1 MKKTW
6 ILISLLLFFSA
17 QIWAETKVALIFDAG
32 GKFDKSFNQSAWEGA
47 VKARDELGITL
58 KDVEPGDTSAIEEAF
73 RAFAGQGY
81 DILFGIGF
89 ANAPSVEK
97 VALEFPNVN
106 FAIVDSVV
114 DLPNVASLVFKEH
127 EGSFLVGMIAA
138 MRSREIDGQRKVGF
152 IGGMDIPL
160 IHKFEDGYR
169 QGAQLVQPGIEVIA
183 NYVGNTPTAWNDPA
197 KAKEIATSQIS
208 KGASV
213 IYSAAGA
220 SGNGLF
226 DAIKETNP
234 KGPCLPKTENMNRM
248 DSCVYAIGVDA
259 NQNYIIPG
267 QVLTS
272 MLKRVDVAVFETIR
286 RVDDGSFQG
295 GINVFDLT
303 NNGVG
308 YALDEHN
315 RPLVS
320 KKMQEVVDQYR
331 MKIINGEIMVKDP
344 TAQ

>member
-1 MKKTW
+1 MKK
-6 ILISLLLFFSA
+6 ILILLSLIAFASTSV
-17 QIWAETKVALIFDAG
+17 WATKVALVFDAG

-47 VKARDELGITL
+47 VRARDTLGIEL

-81 DILFGIGF
+81 DLLIGIGF

-97 VALEFPNVN
+97 VAKEFPNTN

-138 MRSREIDGQRKVGF
+138 MRSREINGQRMIGF

-160 IHKFEDGYR
+160 IHKFEEGYR
-169 QGAQLVQPGIEVIA
+169 QGAQLVWPNIEVIA
-183 NYVGNTPTAWNDPA
+183 NYVGNTPAAWNDPA
-197 KAKEIATSQIS
+197 KGKEIANSQIS

-213 IYSAAGA
+213 IYAAAGA

-226 DAIKETNP
+226 DAIKTTNP
-234 KGPCLPKTENMNRM
+234 KGPCMPQTANKKRT

-259 NQNYIIPG
+259 NQNYIVPG

-272 MLKRVDVAVFETIR
+272 MLKRVDVAVFDTIKA
-286 RVDDGSFQG
+286 VKDGNFQG
-295 GINVFDLT
+295 GIRVFDLK

-308 YALDEHN
+308 YALDEYN
-315 RPLVS
+315 EALVT
-320 KKMQEVVDQYR
+320 KRIQQVVNQYR
-331 MKIINGEIMVKDP
+331 QKIIDGELEVKDP